1 MFSHAPGLQRITGI
15 LVAIASLCV
24 SPAAAAAAQD
34 LQQSLVSE
42 LKSQAEAAASTLS
55 WAMADGHP
63 LLLSVDQDRA
73 VLETACHMLLPEQAQ
88 TLGFDDF
95 DVLVQWVPV
104 PPRMVGLYIS
114 AAGSGASQNPGVSA
128 FADEIGLC
136 MDSTILLQSATARLT
151 PVLFAEHPEW
161 REDAI
166 RLEGLAMV
174 VAGTQQTLLGVMET
188 AAAPG
193 VPAAWRRARLDTI
206 LLAAPDI
213 AALLPADLCSKLYDY
228 AHARA
233 NETARS
239 ADGAEW
245 QSVAEAFACEA

>member
-1 MFSHAPGLQRITGI
+1 MFSHAPGLQRIASI
-15 LVAIASLCV
+15 LVVIASLCV
-24 SPAAAAAAQD
+24 SPALPGAAAQD
-34 LQQSLVSE
+34 QPQSSVSE
-42 LKSQAEAAASTLS
+42 LKSQAEAAASTIG

-63 LLLSVDQDRA
+63 LLLSVEQDRA
-73 VLETACHMLLPEQAQ
+73 VLETACHMLLPTR

-95 DVLVQWVPV
+95 AVLVQWVPV
-104 PPRMVGLYIS
+104 PPRMVGLYIN
-114 AAGSGASQNPGVSA
+114 AAGSGAAQNPGVSA

-136 MDSTILLQSATARLT
+136 MDSTILLQSAAARLT
-151 PVLFAEHPEW
+151 PVLFAERPEW

-213 AALLPADLCSKLYDY
+213 AALLPAHLCSKLHDY

-233 NETARS
+233 VES
-239 ADGAEW
+239 ASTDDNAEW
-245 QSVAEAFACEA
+245 QAVADTFECEA